1 MTAADGAAS
10 ESKPG
15 RPAGGMLQNVR
26 AATRLLVRAD
36 AKVFRTAVALQVL
49 GALSATGF
57 VYAGKLVIGALGTL
71 GGPVDLG
78 ALVWPVILLSVTSA
92 LASSASVMQVQ
103 QSRLL
108 GEAANR
114 DIWTELLAVASR
126 VDLETYERPSF
137 YDRLDRVS
145 NNAIRQPVQMAM
157 GVLNLI
163 GGFIGATALIVLLA
177 TIQPLLLI
185 PLVIG
190 AGPALYFARRSGA
203 LEFAFARESA
213 EVFRRRE
220 YFRGLMDA
228 RDTAKEV
235 RAFAL
240 SDTLQDLQIQESHR
254 YLGILRPHV
263 RRRQRYA
270 LGTVLTSAAL
280 LSAGMLLL
288 VWLLNRGILDVAQA
302 GAAAIGIR
310 MLSSQFATLFSAM
323 NLIAEASVFVADLT
337 DFLETTPVE
346 PDTRPAPWP
355 LADGLELREV
365 TYRYPEAAEP
375 TLRGV
380 DMSIHRGEIV
390 ALVGENGSGKT
401 TLAKLVAGLYAPGS
415 GTFRWDDHEVDS
427 ADERMALRS
436 SVGVIFQDF
445 VKYQLPVR
453 ENVSFGDSRRRG
465 ESPATLDR
473 DVEAALSRAGADFV
487 TRLPS
492 GADTLLSREFAGGTD
507 LSIGQW
513 QRVALARA
521 LFRDAPLVILDE
533 PTAALDPR
541 SEFELFSTVRS
552 LLGQRAGLLVS
563 HRYANLHL
571 ADRIYVLQDGMVV
584 EHGSH
589 ADLMALDGVYSRLY
603 RFQADAYDLS

>member
-190 AGPALYFARRSGA
+190 AGPAL
-203 LEFAFARESA
+203 
-213 EVFRRRE
+213 
-220 YFRGLMDA
+220 
-228 RDTAKEV
+228 
-235 RAFAL
+235 
-240 SDTLQDLQIQESHR
+240 
-254 YLGILRPHV
+254 
-263 RRRQRYA
+263 
-270 LGTVLTSAAL
+270 
-280 LSAGMLLL
+280 
-288 VWLLNRGILDVAQA
+288 
-302 GAAAIGIR
+302 
-310 MLSSQFATLFSAM
+310 
-323 NLIAEASVFVADLT
+323 
-337 DFLETTPVE
+337 
-346 PDTRPAPWP
+346 
-355 LADGLELREV
+355 
-365 TYRYPEAAEP
+365 
-375 TLRGV
+375 
-380 DMSIHRGEIV
+380 
-390 ALVGENGSGKT
+390 
-401 TLAKLVAGLYAPGS
+401 
-415 GTFRWDDHEVDS
+415 
-427 ADERMALRS
+427 
-436 SVGVIFQDF
+436 
-445 VKYQLPVR
+445 
-453 ENVSFGDSRRRG
+453 
-465 ESPATLDR
+465 
-473 DVEAALSRAGADFV
+473 
-487 TRLPS
+487 
-492 GADTLLSREFAGGTD
+492 
-507 LSIGQW
+507 
-513 QRVALARA
+513 
-521 LFRDAPLVILDE
+521 
-533 PTAALDPR
+533 
-541 SEFELFSTVRS
+541 
-552 LLGQRAGLLVS
+552 
-563 HRYANLHL
+563 
-571 ADRIYVLQDGMVV
+571 
-584 EHGSH
+584 
-589 ADLMALDGVYSRLY
+589 
-603 RFQADAYDLS
+603 